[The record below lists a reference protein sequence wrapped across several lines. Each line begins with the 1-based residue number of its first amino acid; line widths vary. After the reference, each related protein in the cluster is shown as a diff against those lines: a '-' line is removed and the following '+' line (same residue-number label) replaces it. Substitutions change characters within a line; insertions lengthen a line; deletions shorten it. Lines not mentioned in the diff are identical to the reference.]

1 MNESRWR
8 SSSKT
13 SVSFQPQDFPLSTL
27 LSSHANALSM
37 ILGFKGIPH
46 NLMYLAND
54 DVDTP
59 TAMVGKKM
67 VPILELG
74 RQGHDDHEVRVEV
87 GGGGAGLGPLLYYVK
102 IYTLKHNHLL

>member
-1 MNESRWR
+1 
-8 SSSKT
+8 
-13 SVSFQPQDFPLSTL
+13 
-27 LSSHANALSM
+27 M
-37 ILGFKGIPH
+37 IMGFKGIPH

-74 RQGHDDHEVRVEV
+74 RQGHDDHEVRVDWRGARAGAV
-87 GGGGAGLGPLLYYVK
+87 GLRCQNMTVK
-102 IYTLKHNHLL
+102 AMMKLRKNIS